1 MGVTGIFEELRKGI
15 DGGDR
20 LNVLEKF
27 QNLILLG
34 LSVQTDFFKHA
45 AMFGG
50 TSLRIFHNLPR
61 FSEDLDFTVVSYDTD
76 FSLVS
81 YREPMSRFFA
91 DLGLEDVKISI
102 KEEGED
108 VLRGSFLLSIKRS
121 ESLRVKIDVEKPSAR
136 VMPKTE
142 TLYGFYPYNYSARL
156 CTLPSSFAGKMDA
169 IIHRKW
175 GSKRVKGRDWY
186 DFLWYMR
193 RNTELD
199 INWLEAR
206 LKEKGTLDP
215 EMKLMPELL
224 GEMYEK
230 RAASVDVG
238 EILRDVQGFMTEA
251 LEKKSSNSWT
261 PELFLRQ
268 KDKLVDSA
276 KRYLLSNRS

>member
-1 MGVTGIFEELRKGI
+1 MGVTRIFEELRKGI
-15 DGGDR
+15 EAGKKLD
-20 LNVLEKF
+20 VLEKF

-34 LSVQTDFFKHA
+34 LSVQTDFFRQT

-50 TSLRIFHNLPR
+50 TALRIFHNLPR
-61 FSEDLDFTVVSYDTD
+61 FSEDLDFTVISHGAD
-76 FSLVS
+76 FSLAS
-81 YREPMSRFFA
+81 YKEPMSHFFG
-91 DLGLEDVKISI
+91 DMGLDEVKINI

-108 VLRGSFLLSIKRS
+108 VSRGSFVLSIKRS
-121 ESLRVKIDVEKPSAR
+121 VSLRVKIDVEKPSTD
-136 VMPKTE
+136 VMPQTE
-142 TLYGFYPYNYSARL
+142 TLYGSYPYNYSARL

-193 RNTELD
+193 KDTELD
-199 INWLEAR
+199 IYWLEAR

-215 EMKLMPELL
+215 DKKLTPELL

-238 EILRDVQGFMTEA
+238 EILRDVQGFMTEEI
-251 LEKKSSNSWT
+251 EKMSSASWT
-261 PELFLRQ
+261 PELFLLQ

-276 KRYLLSNRS
+276 KRYLLAHRS

>member
-1 MGVTGIFEELRKGI
+1 MGVKGIFEELRKGI
-15 DGGDR
+15 EAGDK
-20 LNVLEKF
+20 LDVLEKF
-27 QNLILLG
+27 QNLTLLG

-50 TSLRIFHNLPR
+50 TALRIFHNLPR
-61 FSEDLDFTVVSYDTD
+61 FSEDLDFTLVSHGAD
-76 FSLVS
+76 FSLAS

-91 DLGLEDVKISI
+91 DMGLDDVKINI
-102 KEEGED
+102 KEEGEN
-108 VLRGSFLLSIKRS
+108 VLRGSFVLSIKRS
-121 ESLRVKIDVEKPSAR
+121 VSLRVKIDVEKPSTD
-136 VMPKTE
+136 VMPQTE
-142 TLYGFYPYNYSARL
+142 TLYGSYPYNYSARL

-193 RNTELD
+193 KDTELD
-199 INWLEAR
+199 IYWLEAR

-215 EMKLMPELL
+215 DKKLTPELL

-230 RAASVDVG
+230 RAASVDVS
-238 EILRDVQGFMTEA
+238 EILRDVQVFMTEA
-251 LEKKSSNSWT
+251 LEKKSSLSWT
-261 PELFLRQ
+261 PELFLVQ

-276 KRYLLSNRS
+276 RRYVLSHRS